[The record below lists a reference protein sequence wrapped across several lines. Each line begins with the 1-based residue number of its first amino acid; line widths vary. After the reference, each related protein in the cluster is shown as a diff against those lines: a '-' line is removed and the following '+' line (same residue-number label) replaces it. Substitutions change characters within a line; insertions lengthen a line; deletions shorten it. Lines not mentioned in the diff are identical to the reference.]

1 MVIGTKSVRSVVD
14 LLFIKI
20 AGIIAKIV
28 HGIATQIDKS
38 LTPCPAP
45 SGNHAGS

>member
-1 MVIGTKSVRSVVD
+1 MKSDRSFVD

-20 AGIIAKIV
+20 AGISANIV
-28 HGIATQIDKS
+28 HGIATQTDKS